1 VDGEN
6 VLGRVAMIFFLRD
19 AGGDG
24 MPTVIRYERIGTV
37 VQ

>member
-6 VLGRVAMIFFLRD
+6 VIGRVAMIFFLRD

-24 MPTVIRYERIGTV
+24 MPTVIRCERIGTV